1 MGILLCKDG
10 KVERLPSLSAALGA
24 GSPGSVPG
32 PATGPSAFVQ
42 GAVPSLDPRPEPP
55 SKLKPRWSLVPMEP
69 LGEVAWLLTLGALE
83 YPDEGWKSRPWD
95 SHLDAAWRHLAAW
108 QSGSRVDRESGLSH
122 LTHALCRLLFLR
134 WQERNGVAP

>member
-69 LGEVAWLLTLGALE
+69 LGEVAWLLTLEPWSIPMKAGSLGPGTPTWTRPGGTWPLGNRA
-83 YPDEGWKSRPWD
+83 PGWTGNPASR
-95 SHLDAAWRHLAAW
+95 
-108 QSGSRVDRESGLSH
+108 
-122 LTHALCRLLFLR
+122 T
-134 WQERNGVAP
+134 